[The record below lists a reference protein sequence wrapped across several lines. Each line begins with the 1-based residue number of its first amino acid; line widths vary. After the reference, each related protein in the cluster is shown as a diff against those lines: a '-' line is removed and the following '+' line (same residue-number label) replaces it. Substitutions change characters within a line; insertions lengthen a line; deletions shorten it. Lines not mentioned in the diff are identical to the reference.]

1 MKDSEEKDLEK
12 NKDDI
17 VYADLDKTAL
27 SDGMYLEIIFKK
39 YFFQKLA
46 ENCLFFIYKYSR
58 VI

>member
-27 SDGMYLEIIFKK
+27 SDGMYLVFYFK
-39 YFFQKLA
+39 LT
-46 ENCLFFIYKYSR
+46 ENCKFCFDYYKYSR